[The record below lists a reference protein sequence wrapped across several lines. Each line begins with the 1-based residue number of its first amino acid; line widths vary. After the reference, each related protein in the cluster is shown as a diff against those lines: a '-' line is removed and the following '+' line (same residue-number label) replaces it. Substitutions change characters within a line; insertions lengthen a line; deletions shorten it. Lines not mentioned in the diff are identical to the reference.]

1 MHAEDVA
8 GGNVS
13 VQEPRVMER
22 QQGSTHAEPDPNGL
36 CFKQMS
42 LGLEEV
48 GQGQGPVRIGG
59 SNPLSRTIQC

>member
-1 MHAEDVA
+1 
-8 GGNVS
+8 
-13 VQEPRVMER
+13 
-22 QQGSTHAEPDPNGL
+22 
-36 CFKQMS
+36 MS